1 MITPFKLTKPAMKTK
16 HDVLAY
22 EGLSGGVYHLI
33 DNMRLW
39 KDFFAELIEQT
50 LVACDTETTG
60 LDYKTS
66 EIVGMSFSWS
76 PEHSYY
82 IPIRHETNDKQLCME
97 DILDDLKTFFSD
109 EDITTVWHNFKY
121 DAHMYL
127 NEGIEVKGVIHDT
140 LLMACLIDENISHKL
155 KDLSQTIVH
164 GDAQKWEHLIDEWRI
179 SFARTNKKD
188 KREGLPIK
196 KDEVH
201 YGYIPINMMVPY
213 AASDTHYTLKLFEEF
228 WPEICE
234 ADDQVE
240 LYITESNLMHCLL
253 SIEEAGVFIDKPYME
268 TLGPILE
275 EEYIGLEQ
283 EIKDVLGDINTNS
296 PKQMVQ
302 AFLDHGIKLTKKNK
316 TKTNYCL
323 DAGVMENL
331 SRKYEIC
338 KKILRYR
345 KLVKKKNTFVDS
357 IIEKADIEN
366 LLHCNYNQM
375 VRTGRLCIAK
385 GSLVQMPCDR
395 IKYPNGVPI
404 EKVKTGDM
412 VYSYDTEGNLL
423 LKKVKFAGK
432 TGYKKVV
439 KISWQGSGHKH
450 KGELRLTPEHT
461 IMKTNGEW
469 VKAENLKK
477 NDRIMSLSSGIK
489 KNYGYNYLYARYGK
503 ELREHRFIYK
513 QLMNH
518 NLDVHHKDGNKLNNN
533 IDNLIGMTKSQHS
546 KFHSNQIPKEV
557 LKDRGKYLLTPE
569 ALKNKRKS
577 IKKGPENPG
586 WKTFSPDVLFELAF
600 ECKGQIRKI
609 MEKTG
614 SDYEVLMRKYKRA
627 NIDLKSIR
635 YMFGSKGI
643 YLSPGIIIEADKLPQ
658 PYSYQL
664 LGIHHNK
671 FRELCDFY
679 EVPRNHEILSVIPDG
694 MSEVYDLEIED
705 TKSFIANELCVHNSC
720 SGPNLMNIDGTD
732 TLIRSSFVVP
742 KEVKCVGNAGLNP
755 CGYHGKHTIIPAH
768 CPDCGG
774 QILDEDNYTL
784 IYMDYCLTGDAEV
797 ITIEGVKKLKDLVKN
812 PVPVLSCS
820 NKGELAFKDVTR
832 SGYVGDM
839 EVVKITFTD
848 GKTIECTEDHKWMNK
863 KGELVETEKL
873 VAGDKLMHVKESHA
887 GLRKYPTWYVNSNRN
902 YKYKH
907 RLVTE
912 KALGKTPEGHEVDH
926 IDGNPNNNLP
936 HNLRFLPIKENR
948 GQGGRRWWESASL
961 SEREQR
967 TDSLVK
973 GILENRRNYEGTN
986 NPNYGKYNRNHSKC
1000 LNCGEDVIAPVSRDK
1015 KYCNKKCRGE
1025 YRIKQNHIPC
1035 KYCGKIFHSKRK
1047 RDCYC
1052 SKACKKFDRSLNY
1065 QIKSIEKVGIKPVYQ
1080 ITVDDY
1086 HTYVLENGLV
1096 SGNSQMEV
1104 RFTGILSKDEIL
1116 HNIYTK
1122 TFEDNHT
1129 RTLCEVFDRDYAEV
1143 STILDDKDNPNFKK
1157 TKALRGI
1164 AKMINFLVIYG
1175 GTAGTLA
1182 ERISTPEKKYTKKQ
1196 CQVFMDAYFEKYWGV
1211 RTWIAEEKMYI
1222 RKHHQGQNVFGRWRR
1237 FPELAHLLKRQVRAN
1252 NWKIEKIERQWVNT
1266 LVQGGCAD
1274 LFKKSMTNVYN
1285 YLKEKE
1291 TKSKIIKPI
1300 HDELAFYF
1308 HVDELELL
1316 PDVKAIMEDYDFSIP
1331 MLVDISFS
1339 TTNWADKQELKL

>member
-1 MITPFKLTKPAMKTK
+1 MKTK

-60 LDYKTS
+60 LDYNTS
-66 EIVGMSFSWS
+66 KIVGMSFSWS

-82 IPIRHETNDKQLCME
+82 IPVRHETNDKQLCME

-155 KDLSQTIVH
+155 KDLSQTVVH

-179 SFARTNKKD
+179 AFARTNKKD

-201 YGYIPINMMVPY
+201 YGYIPISMMVPY

-253 SIEEAGVFIDKPYME
+253 NIEEAGVFIDKPYME

-338 KKILRYR
+338 NKILRYR
-345 KLVKKKNTFVDS
+345 KLVKKKSTFVDS
-357 IIEKADIEN
+357 IIDKADIEN

-375 VRTGRLCIAK
+375 VRTGRI
-385 GSLVQMPCDR
+385 
-395 IKYPNGVPI
+395 
-404 EKVKTGDM
+404 
-412 VYSYDTEGNLL
+412 
-423 LKKVKFAGK
+423 
-432 TGYKKVV
+432 
-439 KISWQGSGHKH
+439 
-450 KGELRLTPEHT
+450 
-461 IMKTNGEW
+461 
-469 VKAENLKK
+469 
-477 NDRIMSLSSGIK
+477 
-489 KNYGYNYLYARYGK
+489 
-503 ELREHRFIYK
+503 
-513 QLMNH
+513 
-518 NLDVHHKDGNKLNNN
+518 
-533 IDNLIGMTKSQHS
+533 
-546 KFHSNQIPKEV
+546 
-557 LKDRGKYLLTPE
+557 
-569 ALKNKRKS
+569 
-577 IKKGPENPG
+577 
-586 WKTFSPDVLFELAF
+586 
-600 ECKGQIRKI
+600 
-609 MEKTG
+609 
-614 SDYEVLMRKYKRA
+614 
-627 NIDLKSIR
+627 
-635 YMFGSKGI
+635 
-643 YLSPGIIIEADKLPQ
+643 
-658 PYSYQL
+658 
-664 LGIHHNK
+664 
-671 FRELCDFY
+671 
-679 EVPRNHEILSVIPDG
+679 
-694 MSEVYDLEIED
+694 
-705 TKSFIANELCVHNSC
+705 SC

-732 TLIRSSFVVP
+732 TLIRSSFVAP

-774 QILDEDNYTL
+774 QILDEDNYIL
-784 IYMDYCLTGDAEV
+784 IYIDY
-797 ITIEGVKKLKDLVKN
+797 
-812 PVPVLSCS
+812 
-820 NKGELAFKDVTR
+820 
-832 SGYVGDM
+832 
-839 EVVKITFTD
+839 
-848 GKTIECTEDHKWMNK
+848 
-863 KGELVETEKL
+863 
-873 VAGDKLMHVKESHA
+873 
-887 GLRKYPTWYVNSNRN
+887 
-902 YKYKH
+902 
-907 RLVTE
+907 
-912 KALGKTPEGHEVDH
+912 
-926 IDGNPNNNLP
+926 
-936 HNLRFLPIKENR
+936 
-948 GQGGRRWWESASL
+948 
-961 SEREQR
+961 
-967 TDSLVK
+967 
-973 GILENRRNYEGTN
+973 
-986 NPNYGKYNRNHSKC
+986 
-1000 LNCGEDVIAPVSRDK
+1000 
-1015 KYCNKKCRGE
+1015 
-1025 YRIKQNHIPC
+1025 
-1035 KYCGKIFHSKRK
+1035 
-1047 RDCYC
+1047 
-1052 SKACKKFDRSLNY
+1052 
-1065 QIKSIEKVGIKPVYQ
+1065 
-1080 ITVDDY
+1080 
-1086 HTYVLENGLV
+1086 
-1096 SGNSQMEV
+1096 SQMEV

-1182 ERISTPEKKYTKKQ
+1182 ERISTPEKKYSKKQ

-1339 TTNWADKQELKL
+1339 TTNWADKQELKSCLQME